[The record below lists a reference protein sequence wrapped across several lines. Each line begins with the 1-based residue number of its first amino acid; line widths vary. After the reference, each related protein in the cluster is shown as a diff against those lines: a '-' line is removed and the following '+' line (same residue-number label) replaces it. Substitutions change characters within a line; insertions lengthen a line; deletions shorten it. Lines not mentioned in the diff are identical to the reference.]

1 MQNYN
6 LSNCTRE
13 DANFSFRLWLFAD
26 NLPPE
31 NMCFMKPSNAYVLMD
46 WHVLNKHM
54 SPSHYTLRSL
64 AYGPQNL
71 GIVQSAIQHE
81 SLLKCNRLN
90 ISCHNITSSRIR
102 MLFYLM
108 GLHLS
113 LITIWAALL
122 PTLKK
127 LSVIPADEA
136 GFGRQT
142 DFIRFL
148 IHTWKRKHITKI
160 YWILALSWSGNKW
173 IL

>member
-1 MQNYN
+1 MQNSN

-13 DANFSFRLWLFAD
+13 DTNFSFRLWLFAD

-31 NMCFMKPSNAYVLMD
+31 NMCFMKPSNAYVLMA

-102 MLFYLM
+102 MLFYFM

-113 LITIWAALL
+113 LITIWAAL
-122 PTLKK
+122 PTHLEKFV
-127 LSVIPADEA
+127 SHS
-136 GFGRQT
+136 RWWS
-142 DFIRFL
+142 RFQKTNRF
-148 IHTWKRKHITKI
+148 H
-160 YWILALSWSGNKW
+160 
-173 IL
+173 